1 MPSPGRPSARVHRQ
15 ELTFPGEPGVGR
27 KTVALFLLFCTLF
40 PGIGAGA
47 RPGSDQVMSCGLS
60 LSVCTFPCRS
70 CLGIRE
76 GTVQGMTSGC
86 ASSLRA
92 APFRADPFGAA
103 HSGLPHFEMPQQPEN
118 ALHLCCHSSALV
130 PCALRGSSAGS
141 ARCFTPGSRRF
152 LLCPAF
158 QERSIIVGLMGQ
170 QYSGAPDPKILSF
183 PLRESPRFVRRHAAL
198 VSDMEKEIPDLCLGY
213 GCCGTGRN
221 CNPDSAGLPVFRLI
235 MEGPG
240 CGPGS

>member
-1 MPSPGRPSARVHRQ
+1 MQFPPFPTYIMGLLTDTGKNVPWETAGR
-15 ELTFPGEPGVGR
+15 FPCAIPRTPVCAGAPAGADVPRGPGVGR

-76 GTVQGMTSGC
+76 GTVQGLTSGC

-92 APFRADPFGAA
+92 APFRAGPFGAA

-158 QERSIIVGLMGQ
+158 QERSIIVGLMGG
-170 QYSGAPDPKILSF
+170 SRAV
-183 PLRESPRFVRRHAAL
+183 SP
-198 VSDMEKEIPDLCLGY
+198 I
-213 GCCGTGRN
+213 
-221 CNPDSAGLPVFRLI
+221 
-235 MEGPG
+235 
-240 CGPGS
+240 